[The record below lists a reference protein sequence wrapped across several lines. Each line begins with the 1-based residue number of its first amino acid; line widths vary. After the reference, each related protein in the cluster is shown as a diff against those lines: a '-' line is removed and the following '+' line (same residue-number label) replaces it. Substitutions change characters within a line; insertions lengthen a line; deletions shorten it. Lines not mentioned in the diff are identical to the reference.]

1 MDVREKLYTTKEAA
15 EFLKDVP
22 VSIANL
28 VARRARKTIPDYI
41 ITKANRVFYK
51 HEELSRFK
59 DSLQKVVFVNNSQQK
74 NKTRKA

>member
-1 MDVREKLYTTKEAA
+1 MDVHEKLYTTKEAA

-59 DSLQKVVFVNNSQQK
+59 DSFAEDCFCKQLTAKK
-74 NKTRKA
+74 PEI

>member
-1 MDVREKLYTTKEAA
+1 MDVHEKLYTTKEAA

-59 DSLQKVVFVNNSQQK
+59 DTLQKVVFVNNSQQK